1 MPTPFDQLT
10 QAERVRFWQE
20 IEAELSQALDKSS
33 VRISTQ
39 TIEETRAYLEHN
51 ELGLAWETICEEFVQ
66 FDVTPSQTVQA
77 LILET
82 GKQMSLDDPENHA
95 HDLWKEI
102 VMEFEQLNQ
111 QI

>member
-1 MPTPFDQLT
+1 MPTPFEQLT
-10 QAERVRFWQE
+10 QAERMRFWQE
-20 IEAELSQALDKSS
+20 IEAKLREALDKCSD
-33 VRISTQ
+33 RISPQ
-39 TIEETRAYLEHN
+39 TIEETREYLEHN

-66 FDVTPSQTVQA
+66 FDVAASQAVRA

-82 GKQMSLDDPENHA
+82 GKQMSLDDPESHA

-102 VMEFEQLNQ
+102 VTKFAQLNQ